1 MFLTEVGFKSNKH
14 ILKSLL
20 ISKYLN
26 FNNSTIP
33 TSNQLKLIFPLFES
47 HDFNKSQLIIL
58 FIDFIEQITNNKP
71 IVSQI
76 KILLKKG
83 VFFRCQVILTKL
95 SYNQFLIFLNDFL
108 LLNPLLKFTIKSLR
122 LSEYNKKTIGFI
134 LPDLDLFFD
143 AYTRRILPA
152 IDIFGWN

>member
-1 MFLTEVGFKSNKH
+1 MFLTEVGFKPNKY

-20 ISKYLN
+20 ISKLLN
-26 FNNSTIP
+26 FNNLTIP
-33 TSNQLKLIFPLFES
+33 DSNQLKLIFPLFES

-71 IVSQI
+71 IISQI

-83 VFFRCQVILTKL
+83 VFFRCQVVLTKFN
-95 SYNQFLIFLNDFL
+95 YNQFLAFLNEFL
-108 LLNPLLKFTIKSLR
+108 ISNPLLKFTLKSLK
-122 LSEYNKKTIGFI
+122 LSEYNKKTVGFI

-152 IDIFGWN
+152 IKTFGWN

>member
-1 MFLTEVGFKSNKH
+1 
-14 ILKSLL
+14 
-20 ISKYLN
+20 
-26 FNNSTIP
+26 
-33 TSNQLKLIFPLFES
+33 S

-71 IVSQI
+71 IISQI
-76 KILLKKG
+76 KILLKRG

-95 SYNQFLIFLNDFL
+95 NYNQFLVFFNEIL
-108 LLNPLLKFTIKSLR
+108 LSNPLLKFSLKSLK
-122 LSEYNKKTIGFI
+122 LSEYNRKTIGFV

-152 IDIFGWN
+152 

>member
-1 MFLTEVGFKSNKH
+1 MFLTEIGFKSNEN

-20 ISKYLN
+20 VSKFLN
-26 FNNSTIP
+26 FNNLTIP
-33 TSNQLKLIFPLFES
+33 KSNQLKLIFPLFES

-71 IVSQI
+71 IISQI
-76 KILLKKG
+76 KILLKRG

-95 SYNQFLIFLNDFL
+95 NYNQFLVFFNEIL
-108 LLNPLLKFTIKSLR
+108 LANPLLKFSLKSLK
-122 LSEYNKKTIGFI
+122 LSEYNRKTVGFV

-152 IDIFGWN
+152 IAIFG